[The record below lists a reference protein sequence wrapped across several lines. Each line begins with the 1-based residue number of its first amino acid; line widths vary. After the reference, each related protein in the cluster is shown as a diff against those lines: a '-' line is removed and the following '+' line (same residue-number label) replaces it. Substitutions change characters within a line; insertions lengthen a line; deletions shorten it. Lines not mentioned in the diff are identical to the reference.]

1 MEQMSLDEKENISH
15 FNDDELQKHA
25 LLTRTLVRTT
35 LVRYTN
41 SQLSPKSL
49 GFKKNEYGKP
59 ELLWPKE
66 KNWEPPS
73 LQFNISHTPFL
84 IACAVTSA
92 ASIGIDIEEKQRK
105 TRNST
110 LSFARRYFS
119 PAEVTR
125 LEALTD
131 PGAQQQEFLKLWTMK
146 EAYVKALGRGF
157 WAAPFRDFTI
167 RFRETEAPQ
176 SSGQPCSSPY
186 RLETVLEA
194 SDNLDKFARRWRFAL
209 FQLANTHY
217 GAICMEKDDHVK
229 DEQGLIRLKA
239 WKTIPFLEDEF
250 VSGTDAVVAISGLAT
265 T

>member
-1 MEQMSLDEKENISH
+1 MEQLSLDEKENIYH
-15 FNDDELQKHA
+15 FNDDKLQKHA

-35 LVRYTN
+35 LVRYTS

-49 GFKKNEYGKP
+49 EFKKNEFGKP
-59 ELLWPKE
+59 ELLWAKE

-73 LQFNISHTPFL
+73 LQFNISHTPSL
-84 IACAVTSA
+84 IACAVTSGA
-92 ASIGIDIEEKQRK
+92 VIGIDIEEKQRK
-105 TRNST
+105 TRNNT

-119 PAEVTR
+119 PAEVQI

-131 PGAQQQEFLKLWTMK
+131 PDVQQKEFIKLWTMK

-167 RFRETEAPQ
+167 RFRATEGLQ
-176 SSGQPCSSPY
+176 SSSQPCSPPY
-186 RLETVLEA
+186 TLETVLET
-194 SDNLDKFARRWRFAL
+194 SSSLDKFARSWRFAL
-209 FQLANTHY
+209 FELANTHY
-217 GAICMEKDDHVK
+217 GAICMEREDHVK

-250 VSGTDAVVAISGLAT
+250 VSGTDAVIPISGLT
-265 T
+265 TS